1 MDRLFAW
8 MLALF
13 LLAAPLFIRRQAQP
27 VFFSLLF
34 PQLIPWEQA
43 ENPEEELEWMG
54 WVMML

>member
-1 MDRLFAW
+1 MDRFFAW

-13 LLAAPLFIRRQAQP
+13 LLTAPLFIRRQAKP

-34 PQLIPWEQA
+34 PQLIPCEWNEKPEQ
-43 ENPEEELEWMG
+43 ERIG